1 MKDPIRVLVIEDR
14 KSDRFIAQQLLA
26 NYELDFT
33 WQHVASESEL
43 RTIAQGFDPG
53 LVFSANELTLN
64 SRSAALDML
73 RLLSLQPVVIH
84 VAEVDGLDVSA
95 LGDVAALQWRPAQ
108 LPALS
113 AVRQLPCTGAAEATV
128 PPAPHWR
135 KSLPSLLDTS
145 KDLVAMS
152 DSAGWIT
159 YANTYTSQLIGEPG
173 KQTAGRQSPGERSPG
188 EQSVGTVLGLAYDFT
203 APGPGPHRLALFDS
217 STGLPNPVHLSDLV
231 GCMMAQP
238 QGERTALPIVALD
251 LQGLRIMNE
260 LTGPAMSDEVLN
272 VLGSE
277 LKSGAAGCGM
287 IARVGEDDL
296 LLVLPRPSHPSDA
309 AVNVQANR
317 RLSGPVEEWPGT
329 FVDAAADGLTQTKA
343 LVSEVTAPDIVL
355 PSINA
360 GPPPKERLPVEAG
373 LDDALKRHAISVHYQ
388 PQFALQSGEGCGV
401 EALARWNLASGTHVA
416 PSIFIPVAERA
427 GMIDTLGASVLRSA
441 CETAAAWR
449 GRESE
454 RLTVSVNVSTLQIHG
469 KFLGILKHILDMS
482 GLQPQRL
489 ELEIE
494 EAAVVANTELTAQGL
509 RHWKQLGVRVAVNHA
524 GNNYSSLSY
533 LSRLPI
539 DRLKLDKSLI
549 QTMTV
554 DDKAMGV
561 IHALIS
567 LGAALGVDVI
577 AEGVETEPQFH
588 MLLELGCL
596 QAQGYLLARPM
607 PAVQAQVA
615 LRKPWGNLPK
625 EVRRP
630 RPAVAEK
637 YAS

>member
-1 MKDPIRVLVIEDR
+1 
-14 KSDRFIAQQLLA
+14 
-26 NYELDFT
+26 
-33 WQHVASESEL
+33 
-43 RTIAQGFDPG
+43 
-53 LVFSANELTLN
+53 
-64 SRSAALDML
+64 
-73 RLLSLQPVVIH
+73 LQPVVIL
-84 VAEVDGLDVSA
+84 VAEVDGLDESA
-95 LGDVAALQWRPAQ
+95 LSDVAALQWKPAH
-108 LPALS
+108 LPALTT
-113 AVRQLPCTGAAEATV
+113 VRQLPHPAAADAAA
-128 PPAPHWR
+128 PRAPHWR
-135 KSLPSLLDTS
+135 ESLPSLLETS
-145 KDLVAMS
+145 MDLVAMS

-159 YANTYTSQLIGEPG
+159 YANTNTSRLISEPG
-173 KQTAGRQSPGERSPG
+173 G
-188 EQSVGTVLGLAYDFT
+188 QSVGTVLGLAYDFA
-203 APGPGPHRLALFDS
+203 APAPGPHRLAMFDA

-231 GCMMAQP
+231 GCMMARP
-238 QGERTALPIVALD
+238 QGARTALPIVALD

-260 LTGPAMSDEVLN
+260 LSGPAMSDEVLN
-272 VLGSE
+272 VVGSE

-296 LLVLPRPSHPSDA
+296 LLVLPRPSHPADA

-317 RLSGPVEEWPGT
+317 RLSGTVEEWPGRN
-329 FVDAAADGLTQTKA
+329 AAAAAQTQEQ
-343 LVSEVTAPDIVL
+343 EVTAPDSVL
-355 PSINA
+355 TSINA
-360 GPPPKERLPVEAG
+360 GPPPKERLPVEEG
-373 LDDALKRHAISVHYQ
+373 LDDALKRDAISVHYQ
-388 PQFALQSGEGCGV
+388 PQFALQSGQGCGV
-401 EALARWNLASGTHVA
+401 EALARWNLASGKHVA
-416 PSIFIPVAERA
+416 PSIFIPVAERS
-427 GMIDTLGASVLRSA
+427 GMIDTLGASVLRGA

-449 GRESE
+449 GRDAEC
-454 RLTVSVNVSTLQIHG
+454 LTVSVNVSTLQINK
-469 KFLGILKHILDMS
+469 KFLGILAHILDTS
-482 GLQPQRL
+482 GLQAQRL

-494 EAAVVANTELTAQGL
+494 EAAVVANTELTAQCL
-509 RHWKQLGVRVAVNHA
+509 QQWKQLGVRVAVNHA

-549 QTMTV
+549 QNMTV

-630 RPAVAEK
+630 KPAVQEK

>member
-1 MKDPIRVLVIEDR
+1 MKDPIRVLVIEDS
-14 KSDRFIAQQLLA
+14 KSDRFIAQQLLG

-43 RTIAQGFDPG
+43 RAIAEGFDPT

-73 RLLSLQPVVIH
+73 RLLSLQPVVIL
-84 VAEVDGLDVSA
+84 VAEVDGLDESA
-95 LGDVAALQWRPAQ
+95 LSNVAALQWKPAH
-108 LPALS
+108 LPAPTT
-113 AVRQLPCTGAAEATV
+113 VRQLSSPGPDTAAA
-128 PPAPHWR
+128 PPASHWR
-135 KSLPSLLDTS
+135 KSLPSLLETS
-145 KDLVAMS
+145 MDLVAMS

-159 YANTYTSQLIGEPG
+159 YANANTSRLISEP
-173 KQTAGRQSPGERSPG
+173 S
-188 EQSVGTVLGLAYDFT
+188 EQSVGTVLGLDYDF
-203 APGPGPHRLALFDS
+203 AGPGPGPHRLAMFDA

-231 GCMMAQP
+231 GCMMARP

-260 LTGPAMSDEVLN
+260 LSGPAMSDEVLN
-272 VLGSE
+272 VVGSE
-277 LKSGAAGCGM
+277 LKSGAGACGM

-309 AVNVQANR
+309 AVNVQGNR
-317 RLSGPVEEWPGT
+317 RLSVAFEESTGTSVE
-329 FVDAAADGLTQTKA
+329 VKA
-343 LVSEVTAPDIVL
+343 RTETLAWEATAPEIVL

-388 PQFALQSGEGCGV
+388 PQFALQSGQGCGV
-401 EALARWNLASGTHVA
+401 EALARWNLASGKHVA
-416 PSIFIPVAERA
+416 PSVFIPVAERA

-469 KFLGILKHILDMS
+469 KFLGILAHILDTS
-482 GLQPQRL
+482 GLQAQRL

-494 EAAVVANTELTAQGL
+494 EAAVVANSELTAQCL
-509 RHWKQLGVRVAVNHA
+509 RQWKQLGVRVAVNHA
-524 GNNYSSLSY
+524 GYNYSSLSY

-554 DDKAMGV
+554 DDKAMGA

-577 AEGVETEPQFH
+577 AEGVETEAQFH

-630 RPAVAEK
+630 RPAINEK